1 MANNEEKLS
10 MWQEKL
16 SSARSAWNTEFEKMS
31 HREDLYHG
39 SVTITAAFDGDKSS
53 KENKFCRNIIAEMI
67 EAAVD
72 TDIPQPQV
80 RAYREA
86 DEGLA
91 KLIEDTIRNEFDRL
105 PMERLNDQAERTTA
119 LQGGSLYL
127 VEWDNSQHTHTT
139 VGKLNI
145 TWIHPQMFV
154 PQDGVYTSIDDM
166 DYFFIGQPTTKDAI
180 NRKYG
185 IDVSEESDD
194 NSEARGD
201 GSESNDELCTLW
213 IAYYRNSNGG
223 IGKFSF
229 VGNAVIEDLEDYQA
243 RIARICEKCGA
254 LEGEMPE
261 AASTNDPTQAI
272 YESFGLM
279 GGMESADASL
289 LPALDLEEK
298 SEKEKEHRSGVC
310 PFCGGKISE
319 GEVTERTIYEPVYD
333 EYGSLIVDA
342 SAVNPVTVSYYK
354 PNVYPVILI
363 KSVSTHGQLLGVS
376 DADALESYQNEL
388 DRLGAD
394 ANEKL
399 MKSGS
404 FLMLPNNAQMEASSE
419 HAKVIRVRDN
429 ADAEQTRAIYLEG
442 NITQDLN
449 YASYVYESVK
459 QRAGITDAYL
469 GRKDASA
476 TSAVAKEFSA
486 ERSAGRLESK
496 RIMKRHEYSRL
507 FEIIF
512 KFFLAYADQ
521 PRPVRAQTESG
532 TKYEE
537 FNQFLFLRK
546 DAAGEWYWNDEFM
559 FSCDSSAPLASNRE
573 GLWRETRQNLV
584 DGLFGDPSQSEVLE
598 FYWGM
603 MDQLHYP
610 LAGAVKDRLVRAR
623 EEAAQAQEQQLQ
635 MQRQMQNQ
643 QQMQPQQMNGT
654 SSNINGMSAEIP
666 ANI

>member
-1 MANNEEKLS
+1 MANEKGSEKLS
-10 MWQEKL
+10 VWQDKL
-16 SSARSAWNTEFEKMS
+16 SSARSAWSAEFEKME

-39 SVTITAAFDGDKSS
+39 SVEITSAFDGDKSS
-53 KENKFCRNIIAEMI
+53 KENKFCRNVIAEMI

-80 RAYREA
+80 RAYREE

-105 PMERLNDQAERTTA
+105 PMERLNDQAERTA
-119 LQGGSLYL
+119 AIQGGSLFL
-127 VEWDNSQHTHTT
+127 VEWDNTQHTHTT

-154 PQDGVYTSIDDM
+154 PQDGVYSSIEDM

-180 NRKYG
+180 RRKYG
-185 IDVSEESDD
+185 IDVSEEDDD
-194 NSEARGD
+194 NTEGRGD
-201 GSESNDELCTLW
+201 GGESNEELCTLW
-213 IAYYRNSNGG
+213 ISFYKNENGG

-229 VGNAVIEDLEDYQA
+229 VGDTVIEDLEDYQA
-243 RIARICEKCGA
+243 RITRRCDKCGA
-254 LEGEMPE
+254 IEGEMPE
-261 AASTNDPTQAI
+261 IPTTFDPMNAMLEGMDLAAASSEYSEPIGTI
-272 YESFGLM
+272 
-279 GGMESADASL
+279 SADASGT
-289 LPALDLEEK
+289 K
-298 SEKEKEHRSGVC
+298 SGVC
-310 PFCGGKISE
+310 PFCGGKIRE
-319 GEVTERTIYEPVYD
+319 GEVSERVIYEPIYGED
-333 EYGSLIVDA
+333 GSLIVDA
-342 SAVNPVTVSYYK
+342 SAFNPVTIPYYK
-354 PNVYPVILI
+354 PNIYPVILI
-363 KSVSTHGQLLGVS
+363 KSVSAHGQLLGIS
-376 DADALESYQNEL
+376 DADALEAYQNEL

-404 FLMLPNNAQMEASSE
+404 FLMLPNNAQMEAGSE

-442 NITQDLN
+442 NIAQDLN

-537 FNQFLFLRK
+537 FNQFFFLRR
-546 DAAGEWYWNDEFM
+546 DAAGEYYWNDEFM

-598 FYWGM
+598 FYWGV

-623 EEAAQAQEQQLQ
+623 EEA
-635 MQRQMQNQ
+635 QNAA
-643 QQMQPQQMNGT
+643 QMQPNAAQMQQMPLNGYPA
-654 SSNINGMSAEIP
+654 NINGMDAEIS
-666 ANI
+666 ASI